1 MLPSPDATG
10 GCINARPLG
19 DRHIGPDMIRADGNQ
34 QHQEELMGWM
44 ACIACFMIGYLS
56 ALSMEPNPNKY
67 PVG

>member
-1 MLPSPDATG
+1 
-10 GCINARPLG
+10 
-19 DRHIGPDMIRADGNQ
+19 MIRADGNQ